1 MYGIGKILLFLCLSL
16 SLCGGLAHAED
27 RATAKPGE
35 NALYGGGTHDG
46 AVTIPESRTPPMATG
61 VDGPGPAAQ
70 KKRDMTGFWVIGILI
85 NIVVMSAF
93 AVWAVGQWRK
103 SGR

>member
-1 MYGIGKILLFLCLSL
+1 MYGIRKILLILCLSL
-16 SLCGGLAHAED
+16 SLCGGLAYGED
-27 RATAKPGE
+27 RGTAKPGE
-35 NALYGGGTHDG
+35 QAPYGGGTHDG
-46 AVTIPESRTPPMATG
+46 AVTIPESRTPPTGTG

>member
-1 MYGIGKILLFLCLSL
+1 MLFLFFSL
-16 SLCGGLAHAED
+16 SLHGGLAHAED
-27 RATAKPGE
+27 MVVAGSGGKA
-35 NALYGGGTHDG
+35 AYGGETQDE
-46 AVTIPESRTPPMATG
+46 AVTIPESRTLPMGTG
-61 VDGPGPAAQ
+61 LDDPGPAVR
-70 KKRDMTGFWVIGILI
+70 KKRDMTGFWVIGVLI